1 MIPTDYQLMQHA
13 ESIMNTPEHLA
24 NALILAAGQ
33 WNDSGQQDEHLE
45 RVAGEYF
52 MQLQKVL
59 QTDRQ
64 GVLDYLYRMDIAA

>member
-1 MIPTDYQLMQHA
+1 MIPINHSLKQHA
-13 ESIMNTPEHLA
+13 ENIMNTPEHLA
-24 NALILAAGQ
+24 NALILAAGA
-33 WNDSGQQDEHLE
+33 WNDSGQQDQHLE

-64 GVLDYLYRMDIAA
+64 GVLDFLYRMDIAA